1 MTCCSRLAQLLRRF
15 RRNEE
20 GSILVE
26 FVIFFPLLLLIL
38 LTTIEL
44 GLIQMRGSML
54 ERALDLTVR
63 ELRLGTG
70 VAVSHNEIRDDVCA
84 RAGFIDD
91 CETQMRLELVQLDP
105 FDWTDTVSE
114 IPDCVDTIDADAINP
129 VSQFENG
136 QSNELMFVR
145 ACIKFNPFMPTWGLG
160 AAMPKDDDGRIKL
173 YAASAFVQ
181 EPR

>member
-1 MTCCSRLAQLLRRF
+1 MIRSRLAQFVRRF

-20 GSILVE
+20 GSITVE

-38 LTTIEL
+38 MTTIEL

-70 VAVSHNEIRDDVCA
+70 VAVTHDDIRDDVCS

-105 FDWTDTVSE
+105 FNWTDVVPE
-114 IPDCVDTIDADAINP
+114 YPDCVDSIDADTISP
-129 VSQFENG
+129 VRSFENG

-160 AAMPKDDDGRIKL
+160 AALPKDADGRIRL

>member
-1 MTCCSRLAQLLRRF
+1 MTGFRSLRLLRNF

-20 GSILVE
+20 GSITVE

-70 VAVSHNEIRDDVCA
+70 ATVQHDDIRDDVCS

-91 CETQMRLELVQLDP
+91 CETQLRLELVQVDP
-105 FDWTDTVSE
+105 FNWSDIDPT
-114 IPDCVDTIDADAINP
+114 PDCVNSTTVADINP
-129 VSQFENG
+129 VRSFENG

-145 ACIKFNPFMPTWGLG
+145 ACLKFNPFLPTWGLG
-160 AAMPKDDDGRIKL
+160 AAMPKDADGRIKL